1 MKNCIWYINVCRWN
15 IDVSLAL
22 QFVSRLPLLLFLLL
36 LILVLLPLLPLL
48 PFILFFFP
56 FFFLSQECWKLLSIL
71 QFSPFLAYHTHSKFT
86 YLCPSSSPSL
96 CLCPS
101 LIMAGFFSSFFSPPP
116 PSSSVPSSPACSPL
130 ETRRPFGAHG
140 FLIWFRCLFFIKR
153 RASQGGRGK
162 GRAGPGQGAEA

>member
-1 MKNCIWYINVCRWN
+1 MKNFIWYINVCRWN

-22 QFVSRLPLLLFLLL
+22 QFVSLLPLLLFLLQ

-48 PFILFFFP
+48 PFFFIFFP
-56 FFFLSQECWKLLSIL
+56 FFFLSPECWKLLSIL
-71 QFSPFLAYHTHSKFT
+71 QFSPFLAFLTHSKFT

-101 LIMAGFFSSFFSPPP
+101 LIMAGFFSSFFSPC
-116 PSSSVPSSPACSPL
+116 SSFFFFSCSPL

-153 RASQGGRGK
+153 RASQGGRGE
-162 GRAGPGQGAEA
+162 PGQGAEA